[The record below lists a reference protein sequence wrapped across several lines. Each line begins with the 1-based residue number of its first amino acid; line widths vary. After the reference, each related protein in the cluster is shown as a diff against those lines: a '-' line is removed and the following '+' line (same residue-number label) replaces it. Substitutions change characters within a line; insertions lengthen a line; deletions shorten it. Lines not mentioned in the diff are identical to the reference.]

1 MSRIVQNSLVK
12 ENEGFGRTI
21 NQLIELFVDPEIKKR
36 GKKGF
41 QVAVIE
47 LFDDERKSKVY
58 LDEDAPVFE
67 LEMKKPSFNK
77 DSVGQTIKA
86 NLSEIKS
93 IRVVDEKLDPDSAK
107 VFLVKWGGEPPS
119 YWILG
124 YDFRYNKGLV
134 KTILNRATESI
145 AAVEQINLTQS
156 PTVVA
161 TLLASAFEMIVD
173 ANLFLIPGFKSKAY
187 SSPDQKLQDLTKF
200 GNFLS
205 DKFVNEYKEL
215 KLIRNKALHTPTK
228 GIGINKKYKENL
240 ISVLKGEIESISLP
254 K

>member
-1 MSRIVQNSLVK
+1 MARIVQNSLVQ

-67 LEMKKPSFNK
+67 LKMKKSTFNK
-77 DSVGQTIKA
+77 NSIGKTFKA
-86 NLSEIKS
+86 NLNEIQS
-93 IRVVDEKLDPDSAK
+93 IRVTDEKLDQDSAK

-124 YDFRYNKGLV
+124 YDFRYNKGHV
-134 KTILNRATESI
+134 KTILNRTTEII
-145 AAVEQINLTQS
+145 AAVARISLTQS
-156 PTVVA
+156 STVVLA
-161 TLLASAFEMIVD
+161 LLTSAFEMVVD
-173 ANLFLIPGFKSKAY
+173 AYLFLIPGLKAKAY
-187 SSPDQKLQDLTKF
+187 SSSDQKLQDLSNF

-215 KLIRNKALHTPTK
+215 KFIRNKATHGPQK
-228 GIGINKKYKENL
+228 GLVISENYKENL
-240 ISVLKGEIESISLP
+240 ISVLEKEINSTFFP